1 MNKTENAFVKSQQ
14 RFSSINQQVKANPAD
29 LSLVGP
35 RSVIAVKNRVD
46 DTLYIDNSLV
56 IIKIRAC
63 IRLND
68 AEESSICIYT
78 HHLNSTAGEIVQ
90 TLNDCTDKD

>member
-14 RFSSINQQVKANPAD
+14 RFSSINQQVKVK
-29 LSLVGP
+29 LVGP